1 MFLSLLPL
9 SCMVVPNRE
18 LVNTLFF
25 FILNSQNG
33 LQGQTNI
40 RSYQINIEVDIP
52 RGWLII
58 SNPNRSRESSIDL
71 NALSMAYTN
80 RIQVLANYPI

>member
-1 MFLSLLPL
+1 
-9 SCMVVPNRE
+9 MVVPNRE